1 MYGAWK
7 IIKNYR
13 NIRTSCDNN
22 YGNYSLYFL
31 ASSSVLPSSR
41 TVKIPPIKKIA
52 TTMNANITIVSDDI
66 NF

>member
-1 MYGAWK
+1 M
-7 IIKNYR
+7 NF
-13 NIRTSCDNN
+13 RTSCDNN